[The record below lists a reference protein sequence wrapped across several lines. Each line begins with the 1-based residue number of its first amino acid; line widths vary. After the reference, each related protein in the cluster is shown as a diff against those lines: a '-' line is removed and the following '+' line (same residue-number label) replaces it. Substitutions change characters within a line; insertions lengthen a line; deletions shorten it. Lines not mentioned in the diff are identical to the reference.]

1 MAKKIAKA
9 PVEWVDGKI
18 VLGAPP
24 ANPLKGKG
32 NQRLTKEEV
41 GWAITESLFDW
52 FYKNL
57 EDRHKTS
64 GRKFHDPDDLGDM
77 LREDPNFNNN
87 YHAISPEAKALLKD
101 KLEFWEER
109 AKENKKLKRE
119 QKKQE
124 MEGGDF
130 ETPPEW
136 VGEKIVLLKPAE
148 SPNKKYYWKPNFDG
162 ENYKAVLWFRDHL
175 PNTHQGQITDP
186 NNGYPAKTMS
196 TEAGE
201 LWFKHKGFW
210 LAQYYIPIKEKEAQK
225 KELVSVGQETLKTAS
240 AKAGVSLKELNQ
252 KLERLS
258 TLAKGEDLD
267 LAIRM
272 VSDFDDVWLFES
284 LLAGSTIDK
293 DGYLVPGKPLKMFKA
308 HAEFF
313 GILALVNAP
322 ESTNLHASLNKIKLQ
337 YFKINDP
344 VLEMLDLYGK
354 HIVKKCPTLRG
365 TGNLNFGGLK
375 SLSAGTAE
383 ALSMHIGGLSLNELT
398 SLSDDAAKPLGMH
411 YGYLSLNGLTN
422 LSNAGA
428 ESLSRHDGGL
438 YLDGLKTLNN
448 ATAEALSKH
457 EGELHLGGLKNLSDA
472 AAKALGKHKGELSLG
487 GLASLGDSPGHIAL
501 AEKFASQKGELG
513 LSSLKSLSDGA
524 AEALSKYDGELGL
537 GGLKSLSDGAAEAL
551 SKHKG
556 DLDCSYLESLSD
568 SPGHVAL
575 AKKLASQKGELNL
588 WRLKSLG
595 DAAAKAL
602 SMYKKDLRI
611 DDLVSLNDSPGHIA
625 LAGKLASQKR
635 ELDLGGLK
643 NLSVAAAEAL
653 SKHKGELSLWG
664 LKSLSDTV
672 AKSLSK
678 HKGPLNL
685 QGLESLS
692 SAVAEALSKHE
703 GDLDLMHLNSLSDF
717 PGHVALAGKLARQ
730 KGDLRLYYLKSLSD
744 SAAEALSKRE
754 GKLDLH
760 GLKSLSDAAAE
771 ALSKLEGDLNLDGLK
786 SLSDAGAQALAK
798 KKGGKHKMSLPS
810 EIQKQVD
817 KYKKK

>member
-18 VLGAPP
+18 VLGAPADP
-24 ANPLKGKG
+24 ISGRG
-32 NQRLTKEEV
+32 NQRVAHNDFQLCLGFEV
-41 GWAITESLFDW
+41 SRPLFQW
-52 FYKNL
+52 FFNL
-57 EDRHKTS
+57 LDEKHKTKAWDERS
-64 GRKFHDPDDLGDM
+64 KVS
-77 LREDPNFNNN
+77 
-87 YHAISPEAKALLKD
+87 YISHEAAKLLK
-101 KLEFWEER
+101 KNVVFFEE
-109 AKENKKLKRE
+109 KYTEGKRSLGVK
-119 QKKQE
+119 KKQE
-124 MEGGDF
+124 LKMAEGNF
-130 ETPPEW
+130 ETPGEW
-136 VGEKIVLLKPAE
+136 VGEKIVLPKPAE

-201 LWFKHKGFW
+201 LWFKYKGFW

-225 KELVSVGQETLKTAS
+225 KELVSAGQETLKNAS
-240 AKAGVSLKELNQ
+240 AKAGIPLKELNQ
-252 KLERLS
+252 KLENLS
-258 TLAKGEDLD
+258 TLAKGEDVG

-272 VSDFDDVWLFES
+272 VADFDDVWLFES

-293 DGYLVPGKPLKMFKA
+293 DGYLISGKPLKMFNA

-322 ESTNLHASLNKIKLQ
+322 ESTNLHASLNKTKLQ

-344 VLEMLDLYGK
+344 VLEILDLYGK
-354 HIVKKCPTLRG
+354 HIVKKCPTLRC
-365 TGNLNFGGLK
+365 TGNLDFDELK

-383 ALSMHIGGLSLNELT
+383 ALSMHVGGLSLNELT
-398 SLSDDAAKPLGMH
+398 SLSDDAAKALGMH
-411 YGYLSLNGLTN
+411 YGYLSLNRLTS
-422 LSNAGA
+422 LSNVGA
-428 ESLSRHDGGL
+428 ESLSRHEGGL
-438 YLDGLKTLNN
+438 YLGGLKTLNN
-448 ATAEALSKH
+448 AAAEALSKH
-457 EGELHLGGLKNLSDA
+457 EGELHLSGLKNLSDA

-487 GLASLGDSPGHIAL
+487 GLASLSDSPGHIAL
-501 AEKFASQKGELG
+501 AEKLASQKGELG
-513 LSSLKSLSDGA
+513 LSRLKSLSDAA
-524 AEALSKYDGELGL
+524 AEALSKYEGELDL
-537 GGLKSLSDGAAEAL
+537 GGLKSLSDATAEAL

-556 DLDCSYLESLSD
+556 DLDFWHLESLSD

-575 AKKLASQKGELNL
+575 AKKLARQKGELNL

-625 LAGKLASQKR
+625 LAGKLASQKG

-653 SKHKGELSLWG
+653 TKHKGELSLWG

-685 QGLESLS
+685 QGLKSLS

-703 GDLDLMHLNSLSDF
+703 GDLDLMGLNSLSDS

-771 ALSKLEGDLNLDGLK
+771 ALSKFEGDLNLDGLK

-798 KKGGKHKMSLPS
+798 KKGGKNKMSLPS